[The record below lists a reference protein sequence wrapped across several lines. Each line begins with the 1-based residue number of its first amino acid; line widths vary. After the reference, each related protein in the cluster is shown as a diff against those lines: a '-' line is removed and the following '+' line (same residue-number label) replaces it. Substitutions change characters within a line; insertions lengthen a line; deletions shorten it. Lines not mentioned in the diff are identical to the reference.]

1 MVERTGMTAAEFFQL
16 PDSSQPIEL
25 LDGEVIVSPTPVP
38 YHQRLA
44 FKIAKLLDMLIPNG
58 EVFIAPL
65 DVRLDETNV
74 PQPDVMWV
82 AEGSPCVI
90 TDKRLEGPPDLVVE
104 VYSPSTAKRD
114 KEDKFAL
121 YQRHGVREYWMLDPA
136 NRYLEAW
143 TLVEGK
149 YNKLGTFVPGETFDS
164 PVLGGKTVDLTAI
177 FGSTGEA

>member
-25 LDGEVIVSPTPVP
+25 LDGEVIVSPTPIP
-38 YHQRLA
+38 AHQRYVGNI
-44 FKIAKLLDMLIPNG
+44 FLLLRSIVPNG

-65 DVRLDETNV
+65 DVRLDEANV
-74 PQPDVMWV
+74 PQSDVMWV

-104 VYSPSTAKRD
+104 VFSPSTAKRD

-143 TLVEGK
+143 TLAEGK
-149 YNKLGTFVPGETFDS
+149 FNKLGTFVPGETFDS
-164 PVLGGKTVDLTAI
+164 PVLGRKTVDLTTI
-177 FGSTGEA
+177 FGSAGEA